1 MDLRVVGK
9 SKVRAFPTPE
19 EGLRSLVDRA
29 PEAEAFADRTLAK
42 MRPQLSW
49 LYEFRRRFAT
59 TAVILFTAWL
69 FVHIVF
75 GTNGMAEYRQKKS
88 DYVSL
93 QKEIDRLQKENDQ
106 TSQQINALKTD
117 PKAIE
122 KQAREELHYTR
133 PGEIVFVTPPRT
145 QPLVAPATR
154 SAQK

>member
-1 MDLRVVGK
+1 VDLRVVNK
-9 SKVRAFPTPE
+9 SKVRSFPSPE

-29 PEAEAFADRTLAK
+29 PEAEAFADRTLEK

-59 TAVILFTAWL
+59 SAVILLTFWL
-69 FVHIVF
+69 FVHVVF
-75 GTNGMAEYRQKKS
+75 GANGMAEYRQKKS

-106 TSQQINALKTD
+106 AAQEIGALKTD

-122 KQAREELHYTR
+122 KQAREQLHYAK
-133 PGEIVFVTPPRT
+133 PGEVVFV
-145 QPLVAPATR
+145 APISQVVT
-154 SAQK
+154 SPSTHTAQK

>member
-1 MDLRVVGK
+1 MDLRVVSK
-9 SKVRAFPTPE
+9 SKIRTFPSPE

-29 PEAEAFADRTLAK
+29 PEAEAFADRTLEK

-59 TAVILFTAWL
+59 TAVIVFTAWL

-75 GTNGMAEYRQKKS
+75 GSNGMAEYRQKKS

-93 QKEIDRLQKENDQ
+93 QKEIDHLQIENEQ
-106 TSQQINALKTD
+106 ASQQINALKTD

-122 KQAREELHYTR
+122 KQAREALHYTK
-133 PGEIVFVTPPRT
+133 PGEIVFVTPPPA
-145 QPLVAPATR
+145 QPLVPPATR

>member
-1 MDLRVVGK
+1 VDLRVVSK
-9 SKVRAFPTPE
+9 SKIRTFRSPE

-29 PEAEAFADRTLAK
+29 PEAEAFAERTLEK

-69 FVHIVF
+69 FVHVVF
-75 GTNGMAEYRQKKS
+75 GANGMAEYKQKKGE
-88 DYVSL
+88 YLGL
-93 QKEIDRLQKENDQ
+93 QKEIDHLQKENDAAAQ
-106 TSQQINALKTD
+106 EINALKTD

-133 PGEIVFVTPPRT
+133 PGEIVFVAPPPA
-145 QPLVAPATR
+145 QPLAQPATH